1 MHDRARVA
9 FLAEPSVRIM
19 RYGSITLQSA
29 VDLTADTCV
38 ITLCRADGTVVAH
51 FTRAAD
57 PQEVKRVAEEDLEER
72 D

>member
-1 MHDRARVA
+1 MRDYSD
-9 FLAEPSVRIM
+9 LLPSG
-19 RYGSITLQSA
+19 YYL
-29 VDLTADTCV
+29 DLTADPCV
-38 ITLCRADGTVVAH
+38 ITLCRADGRVVAH